1 MPLELD
7 SLLHGRYRI
16 LSELG
21 RGGMGAVYRGQDE
34 NLGVEVAIK
43 ENLVESLDFERQ
55 FKREAKLLAS
65 LRHPNLPRVT
75 DYFVLPGAGQYLVM
89 DFIQGEDA
97 KQRLDHEGRP
107 LPEADVVRWAREILE
122 ALNYLHTLPQP
133 VVHRDIKPSNIKITP
148 AGRAVLVD
156 FGLAK
161 IHDAARSTTV
171 GAKALTP
178 GFAPPEQYGLG
189 TGRTDPRTD
198 LYSLGATLYT
208 LLTGQTPA
216 DGLERAMGTKQ
227 LIPVR
232 DLNPSVSPEVSQAIE
247 TSLGIRPED
256 RFASAAEFSAA
267 LGADIA
273 PESAPPASVPITRT
287 SPASPTLAA
296 STAQPTVMAKSRR
309 RNRAL
314 PVALVG
320 IILLLGAGAFGLW
333 ATGSLDRLL
342 SSAPSLTPPGTLVVV
357 SASTNTPAS
366 SSGQATSTQRL
377 LATTDVPSE
386 TALPPT
392 EIPATAKPTQGPTPR
407 GGGGQIAFVSERAGA
422 PQIFLMSVDGAEV
435 KQLTIIPD
443 GACQPAWSLDGQRL
457 LFITPCSGKADRY
470 PGAAIYIMSA
480 DGTNIQ
486 PFITLV
492 GGVFDA
498 DWSTGGVTFTYLENG
513 QPRVWVA
520 NANGGDSR
528 QISQLRASDNHP
540 SWSPDGEKLAFVN
553 TSRVG
558 TPIIYWVNKDGSF
571 NGSSP
576 EQVSRDQLV
585 SSPKWASAGDL
596 ITYVVDQQIW
606 VVEWDAKGFNAV
618 KLTSKGPNADPDFS
632 PDSQWITFESWRDAA
647 NHDIYIMTVNGG
659 LQTRLTDDPASDYQ
673 PAWRP

>member
-1 MPLELD
+1 MPLELNT
-7 SLLHGRYRI
+7 LLLGRYRI

-65 LRHPNLPRVT
+65 LRHPGLPRVT

-97 KQRLDHEGRP
+97 KQRLDREGRP
-107 LPEADVVRWAREILE
+107 LPEVEVVRWAREILE

-133 VVHRDIKPSNIKITP
+133 IVHRDIKPSNIKITP

-161 IHDAARSTTV
+161 IHDAARSTTI

-216 DGLERAMGTKQ
+216 DGLERAMETKQ

-232 DLNPSVSPEVSQAIE
+232 GLNPSVSPEVSQAIE

-267 LGADIA
+267 LGAGIA
-273 PESAPPASVPITRT
+273 PESTPPAPAPAART
-287 SPASPTLAA
+287 TPASPTLAA
-296 STAQPTVMAKSRR
+296 SSAQPTVMAKSRR

-314 PVALVG
+314 PAALV
-320 IILLLGAGAFGLW
+320 ILLLLSAGGFGLW
-333 ATGSLDRLL
+333 ATGSLDGLL
-342 SSAPSLTPPGTLVVV
+342 SSAPSPTSPGTLVVV
-357 SASTNTPAS
+357 SASTNPPAS
-366 SSGQATSTQRL
+366 PSGQATSTRRPS
-377 LATTDVPSE
+377 ATATGPSAE
-386 TALPPT
+386 TAVPPT
-392 EIPATAKPTQGPTPR
+392 EVPATVKPTQGPTPR

-422 PQIFLMSVDGAEV
+422 PQIFLMNVDGSEV
-435 KQLTIIPD
+435 KQLTLIPD
-443 GACQPAWSLDGQRL
+443 GACQPAWSPDGQRL
-457 LFITPCSGKADRY
+457 LFITPCSGKAERY
-470 PGAAIYIMSA
+470 SGAAIYMMNV
-480 DGTNIQ
+480 DGTDIQ

-498 DWSTGGVTFTYLENG
+498 DWSQSGVAFTYLESG

-528 QISQLRASDNHP
+528 QISQPRASDSHP
-540 SWSPDGEKLAFVN
+540 SWSPDGARLAFVN

-558 TPIIYWVNKDGSF
+558 APIIYWMNKDGSF

-576 EQVSRDQLV
+576 DQVSRDQLV

-606 VVEWDAKGFNAV
+606 VVKWDAKGFNAV

-632 PDSQWITFESWRDAA
+632 PDGQWITLESWRDAA

-659 LQTRLTDDPASDYQ
+659 LQTRLTDDPAGDYQ